1 MKREMTSK
9 TKKVSSRVRRNRRI
23 ASFILIALVGLGWYS
38 WFGPGSK
45 LVVPSLAGSTVKEAK
60 SILGN
65 IGLTLKVGSEEFSED
80 VPEGK
85 IIKSD
90 PGGGGRIEEG
100 GEVTVFTSKGKERII
115 IPTLIGLTP
124 EAAGSKL
131 EENNLAL
138 SEITEE
144 FSSEFSAGLI
154 IRTIPAAGERV
165 KRDSNVSLVI
175 SKGVEKLALVNY
187 LGKSGEQALT
197 ELSDAGFEVDTKYVF
212 SEDLPAG
219 AVVSQNPNTGD
230 VDKGSKVT
238 LLVSK
243 GTEFVF
249 IPNVFALSEI
259 KAITTLEDQ
268 NLRVSVKK
276 VGTKKEKF
284 VTNIS
289 PKVGTKVKRGSKVT
303 ITVG

>member
-1 MKREMTSK
+1 
-9 TKKVSSRVRRNRRI
+9 
-23 ASFILIALVGLGWYS
+23 
-38 WFGPGSK
+38 
-45 LVVPSLAGSTVKEAK
+45 
-60 SILGN
+60 
-65 IGLTLKVGSEEFSED
+65 
-80 VPEGK
+80 
-85 IIKSD
+85 
-90 PGGGGRIEEG
+90 
-100 GEVTVFTSKGKERII
+100 
-115 IPTLIGLTP
+115 LTP

-131 EENNLAL
+131 EESNLAL

-154 IRTIPAAGERV
+154 IRTTPAAGERV
-165 KRDSNVSLVI
+165 KRDTNVSLVI

-219 AVVSQNPNTGD
+219 AVVSQNPNSGE

-249 IPNVFALSEI
+249 IPNVFALSEV

-268 NLRVSVKK
+268 NLRVIVKK